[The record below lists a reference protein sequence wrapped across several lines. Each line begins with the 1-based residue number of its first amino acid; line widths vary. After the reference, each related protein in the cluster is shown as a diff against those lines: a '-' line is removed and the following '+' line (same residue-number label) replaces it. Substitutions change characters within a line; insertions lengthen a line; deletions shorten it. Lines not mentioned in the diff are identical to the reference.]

1 MAKKTEVTTIVTT
14 AVSTE
19 VVAFDA
25 ALLPAELQE
34 ELAREME
41 GLEMPPP
48 PRIKVPAGGSLAF
61 EVPTADESDPDMEKE
76 LRCIILAH
84 HAVNRYYVRGLDEGG
99 DNSPPDCIS
108 FDGKNGII
116 RETGECVECKTC
128 PLNQYGSNPKGGKA
142 CSNRHRFYLL
152 LEGRPMPYILEAP
165 PTSLRTVGNYVARLI
180 QYHHVGST
188 GVVTKIA
195 LKKEENKAGIK
206 YSALA
211 FSFGGILPAEVARAA
226 RVMGTEIEQRMKD
239 VRYEVR
245 ETAAD
250 FAPVEEGEMEGVF

>member
-1 MAKKTEVTTIVTT
+1 MAKNTDVTTVAATT
-14 AVSTE
+14 AVSTD
-19 VVAFDA
+19 VVSFDA
-25 ALLPAELQE
+25 ALLSPELQE

-41 GLEMPPP
+41 GLEMPAP
-48 PRIKVPAGGSLAF
+48 PRIKVPAGGMLVF
-61 EVPTADESDPDMEKE
+61 EVPTDNDDEPDMLKE

-99 DNSPPDCIS
+99 ENAPPDCIS
-108 FDGKNGII
+108 FDGKNGVI

-142 CSNRHRFYLL
+142 CSNRHRFYLR
-152 LEGRPMPYILEAP
+152 LEGRPLTYILEAP
-165 PTSLRTVGNYVARLI
+165 PTSLRTVGNYVARLV
-180 QYHHVGST
+180 QYNHVGST

-211 FSFGGILPAEVARAA
+211 FTFGGKIPTEMAKAA
-226 RVMGTEIEQRMKD
+226 RFMGVEIEQKMKD
-239 VRYEVR
+239 IRYETR
-245 ETAAD
+245 EANRD
-250 FAPVEEGEMEGVF
+250 FIPVEDDGEQVF